1 MGEFRGAKLA
11 VYGTLPGE
19 EVTVTAI
26 KKRRKLVYAQAT
38 AVITPS
44 VNRVTPVCSY
54 ADLCAGCCLQ
64 HCDTDTQLKH
74 KQNFLLE
81 QLGENQPVA
90 VLDPLTGPV
99 QNYRCKAR
107 LGVKYV
113 EKKDKVLVGFHEK
126 LSSFVADI
134 DRCIVLEES
143 VGTILA
149 DLGAAISRLQCR
161 SSIPQI
167 EIAVGEDC
175 SALVFRH
182 LEPLPESDREKLTSF
197 AEQKNLHIYLQ
208 PGGPDTSHRLWPV
221 GGGERLRYTLPEF
234 DIDMTFHPLDFTQVN
249 FQQNRNMVSQTL
261 KLLEIDSNDRVLDLY
276 CGIGNFSLP
285 LARRAETVLGVEG
298 SPRSVN
304 RAQENAR
311 RNSVKNAEFRVADL
325 TKPEFFS
332 GWFEDSFDKA
342 VIDPPRS
349 GALDVCRLLQN
360 SNVKKV
366 VYVSCN
372 PTTLGRDSKILID
385 GGFTLRSAGVI
396 DMFPHTGHVESIALF
411 EK

>member
-11 VYGTLPGE
+11 VYGALPGE

-74 KQNFLLE
+74 KQKFLLE
-81 QLGENQPVA
+81 QLGENQPVGL
-90 VLDPLTGPV
+90 LDPLTGPV

-208 PGGPDTSHRLWPV
+208 PGGPDTSHRLWPL

-311 RNSVKNAEFRVADL
+311 RNSIENAEFRVADL